1 MSFDLS
7 KFKENE
13 NAEGEKDVLGGGG
26 YLVDSDAY
34 DATIEIAYLGQ
45 SEGGANSLTV
55 VLDLGDSKKLRE
67 TIWFTN
73 KQGGT
78 TFEKDGKI
86 NNLPGFNQ
94 VNGLCL
100 LATGG
105 KALADCTVGKATYP
119 IWDTN
124 AGKELPKE
132 VEVLEELKGQKIV
145 AGILRV
151 IEDKQKKNEATGKY
165 EPTGETRE
173 INTIDKFFQEGTR
186 RTVTEIKAG
195 EENGVFIDAW
205 IEKKQGQVINKAKG
219 TSVKSGIPGQAAAS
233 APTGEGK
240 SLFAK

>member
-34 DATIEIAYLGQ
+34 DSTIEIAYLGQ
-45 SEGGANSLTV
+45 AESGANSLTV
-55 VLDLGDSKKLRE
+55 VLNLGDNKKVRE

-78 TFEKDGKI
+78 TFEKDGKVS
-86 NNLPGFNQ
+86 NLPGFNQ

-100 LATGG
+100 LGAG
-105 KALADCTVGKATYP
+105 KSLSECTVGKATYP
-119 IWDTN
+119 VWDSN

-132 VEVLEELKGQKIV
+132 VEVLEELKDQKIV
-145 AGILRV
+145 AGILHV

-173 INTIDKFFQEGTR
+173 VNTIDKFFQEGTR

-195 EENGVFIDAW
+195 EEKGVFIDAW

-219 TSVKSGIPGQAAAS
+219 TSVKQGMPGQAAGS
-233 APTGEGK
+233 APAAESK